1 MNNDLQYRADQLW
14 STLFNIHNQNKSKEE
29 QIEIITL
36 ILAET
41 ANDYLKK
48 GKKQIIN
55 EFKNKLTDYES

>member
-1 MNNDLQYRADQLW
+1 MGIVAL
-14 STLFNIHNQNKSKEE
+14 
-29 QIEIITL
+29 ITL

-55 EFKNKLTDYES
+55 EFKNKLTEYEPEN

>member
-1 MNNDLQYRADQLW
+1 MNTDLQCRADQLW
-14 STLFNIHNQNKSKEE
+14 STLFNIHNQGKSKEE

-48 GKKQIIN
+48 GRKQIIN
-55 EFKNKLTDYES
+55 EFKTKLTEYES